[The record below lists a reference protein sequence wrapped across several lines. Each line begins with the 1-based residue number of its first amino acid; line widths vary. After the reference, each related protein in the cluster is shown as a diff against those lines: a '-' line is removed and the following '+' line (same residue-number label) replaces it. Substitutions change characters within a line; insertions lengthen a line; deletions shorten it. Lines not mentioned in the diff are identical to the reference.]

1 MCTRASAAFIKA
13 IASCTHSCSRNKQ
26 IVFISVKLL
35 SIRPVHLKVEEPRF
49 LEVEVRFLFG
59 TIQ

>member
-1 MCTRASAAFIKA
+1 MALIKA
-13 IASCTHSCSRNKQ
+13 IASCTYSYSLNRR
-26 IVFISVKLL
+26 IVFISAKLL